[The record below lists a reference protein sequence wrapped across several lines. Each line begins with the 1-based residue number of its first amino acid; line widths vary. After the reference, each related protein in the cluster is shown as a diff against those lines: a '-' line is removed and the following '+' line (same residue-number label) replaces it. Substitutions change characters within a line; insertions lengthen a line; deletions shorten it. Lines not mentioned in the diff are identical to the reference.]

1 MANIEAVIFDWGGT
15 LTKPI
20 EVVYEIDTWS
30 EVARHLSADRHEE
43 LVVRLG
49 AIEAELWEI
58 SRTTQ
63 QGASLEG
70 LLQKVI
76 EEFGLEIAAESLE
89 RAARIHLDLL
99 LPHIEHDE
107 DAHDVLVAL
116 KERGLKVG
124 LLSNTLWP
132 ERFHEELLEQAG
144 IRDLIDA
151 RLYTSCMPYT
161 KPHPEAFRA
170 AMGALDVMRPQQAV
184 FVGDRPW
191 DDIYGAKSAGMRTVH
206 RPNALVPDHDVTP
219 DAVVDDLPTLVSVI
233 DHWMK
238 A

>member
-1 MANIEAVIFDWGGT
+1 MTPIEAVVFDWGGT

-30 EVARHLSADRHEE
+30 EVARHLSPDCHEE
-43 LVVRLG
+43 LVARLG

-70 LLQKVI
+70 LLEKVI
-76 EEFGLEIAAESLE
+76 DEFGLETAAESLE
-89 RAARIHLDLL
+89 QAARIHLDLL
-99 LPHIEHDE
+99 LPHIEHDD
-107 DAHDVLVAL
+107 DAHDVLVGL

-132 ERFHEELLEQAG
+132 ERFHEELLEEAG
-144 IRDLIDA
+144 IRDLIDV

-170 AMGALDVMRPQQAV
+170 ALEALGVSGPQQAV

-191 DDIYGAKSAGMRTVH
+191 DDIHGARSAGMRTVH
-206 RPNALVPDHDVTP
+206 RPNPLVPDHDVIP
-219 DAVVDDLPTLVSVI
+219 DAVIHDLPSLLGVLDSWTG
-233 DHWMK
+233 
-238 A
+238 